1 MNKISFMEISSG
13 EYVGVCSIEITSIPD
28 ISIISSRYQDY
39 TDIEKEYM
47 NNFSSLAS
55 EVFQN
60 YKYII
65 SQNSNAE
72 ISMELLWVTEPVNN
86 QPYKA
91 KIRPFLVIRAIS
103 GDQSSAQAIIEQ
115 IYSLY
120 ESSLKLQK
128 YGFEEIEFPR
138 LTEIISGVQI
148 EDSIAIVK
156 DEREE
161 NLNNQF
167 LSAAYSIDVFD
178 SYAHDMSSIMNELTE
193 QPYSMFSIQLF
204 PTQLTVEEKTEIARI
219 AQILDTLN
227 KGVMTQ
233 GIGNVSISAAGHLAE
248 IYKYYQTVSAGAMF
262 GYNIIVAGSYGNTDK
277 LASKVQGYIS
287 YDSENP
293 VFMKQVHMDTSQLRI
308 TDNYYSFPWIV
319 NELLIDL
326 NRNPYI
332 WNQDN
337 SNQFL
342 YRMPYVIS
350 AKEAGGIFR
359 LPLGNGRISA
369 GLPIND
375 SESAS
380 KTYAD
385 NLINAGDI
393 EIGIL
398 KNSEKNTIGISLK
411 DLAKHMLVVG
421 TPGSGK
427 TTFSVS
433 LLDRLWKEHNIPF
446 LVIEPAKNEY
456 RALIQSIPEIQIFT
470 PGKNFISPFV
480 FNPFVPPE
488 NVRLETYK
496 STLKTAFAAAVSMTT
511 PLDKIFEEAIN
522 NCYSDFRWLDNYTT
536 ADKGQIFNIT
546 DFIKCFKNTFDEIG
560 YTGDAKNIGRAGV
573 VRLKSL
579 ENLFDNYFSIPI
591 QDLLQKPTIIELAAI
606 ENSDQKALI
615 ISLLLLSILA
625 YVNANYVGDGGL
637 KNVMLLEEAHVLLDA
652 SSNVGQG
659 DTNPSAIAQNLV
671 KRMLAEIRSY
681 GVGIIIAD
689 QSPRKVSTDV
699 VALTDMKM
707 VFRLVEATDK
717 QIIADSMNMG
727 DGQEQRLSRLKPGE
741 AFLFFNK
748 LDSPEEVVTPDYRL
762 ENNIDI
768 TLSDKDIGKLITY
781 WNDKKKNLRPYPECE
796 EVLCCKECCIYERR
810 ILAKEIARRI
820 FVKNFKSDMSDFNT
834 IKKVFAQITKLTKYE
849 LNDEEFSPELLACV
863 KVQLWRKI
871 VYGTNISRRGERPA
885 PAAPRAVR
893 AVSRQARAEL
903 RRGAAQ
909 PVAHVPRAEARRC
922 TRRTGRAAR
931 PGHVRALRQDSL
943 RRDRAEHRHKDAA
956 CGQDIR
962 AGRQLVLR
970 PGLPRLRHRAQSG
983 PHHQGLPPP
992 GHPRGRSAAQRL
1004 PPRQA
1009 QPGFCRGG
1017 AGDPH
1022 RRRRHS
1028 LGARPRPHGG
1038 AGAAGRMRILHP
1050 ESALLGHGE
1059 PAVSL
1064 PRRRQRRHACA
1075 GADAALHQP
1084 DPALLLPAPL
1094 CRNDGRRHP
1103 RPQPH
1108 CAGEHALHPAR
1119 ARTGASGA
1127 VQHGA
1132 DAAPPRRGPLPPAP
1146 AGPRTVPAL

>member
-1 MNKISFMEISSG
+1 MEISSG

-28 ISIISSRYQDY
+28 ISIISSVYQDH
-39 TDIEKEYM
+39 TGIEKEYM

-86 QPYKA
+86 QPYNA

-128 YGFEEIEFPR
+128 YGFEEIEFSR

-233 GIGNVSISAAGHLAE
+233 GIGNVSISAAGRLAE

-287 YDSENP
+287 YDPEKP

-308 TDNYYSFPWIV
+308 TDNYYSFPWLV
-319 NELLIDL
+319 NEMLIDL

-337 SNQFL
+337 SDQFL

-470 PGKNFISPFV
+470 PGKNYISPFV

-522 NCYSDFRWLDNYTT
+522 NCYSDFRWLDNYTM

-637 KNVMLLEEAHVLLDA
+637 KNVILLEEAHVLLDA

-659 DTNPSAIAQNLV
+659 DANPSAIAQNLV

-768 TLSDKDIGKLITY
+768 TLSDKDIGKLTTY
-781 WNDKKKNLRPYPECE
+781 WNDKKKNLRPYPECD
-796 EVLCCKECCIYERR
+796 EVFCCKECCIYERR

-820 FVKNFKSDMSDFNT
+820 FVKNFKSDMSDFNA

-871 VYGTNISRRGERPA
+871 VYGTKISVNEKII
-885 PAAPRAVR
+885 
-893 AVSRQARAEL
+893 
-903 RRGAAQ
+903 
-909 PVAHVPRAEARRC
+909 HN
-922 TRRTGRAAR
+922 
-931 PGHVRALRQDSL
+931 SL
-943 RRDRAEHRHKDAA
+943 RK
-956 CGQDIR
+956 
-962 AGRQLVLR
+962 
-970 PGLPRLRHRAQSG
+970 S
-983 PHHQGLPPP
+983 
-992 GHPRGRSAAQRL
+992 
-1004 PPRQA
+1004 
-1009 QPGFCRGG
+1009 
-1017 AGDPH
+1017 
-1022 RRRRHS
+1022 
-1028 LGARPRPHGG
+1028 
-1038 AGAAGRMRILHP
+1038 
-1050 ESALLGHGE
+1050 
-1059 PAVSL
+1059 
-1064 PRRRQRRHACA
+1064 
-1075 GADAALHQP
+1075 
-1084 DPALLLPAPL
+1084 
-1094 CRNDGRRHP
+1094 
-1103 RPQPH
+1103 
-1108 CAGEHALHPAR
+1108 
-1119 ARTGASGA
+1119 
-1127 VQHGA
+1127 
-1132 DAAPPRRGPLPPAP
+1132 
-1146 AGPRTVPAL
+1146 